1 MDDHQPKKRFPMV
14 ERRNVAC
21 PVTCLKIQ
29 NSCLLHLWIMMLK
42 GRANT
47 VNGTNRRQNS
57 RRPNAGW
64 IQKKDEIQPIQKPNC
79 KSRRQG
85 ESDSVEP
92 FVEKT

>member
-29 NSCLLHLWIMMLK
+29 NSCLPHLWIMMLK

-64 IQKKDEIQPIQKPNC
+64 IQKKKMKFNQFRNQTVKAEDKERVI
-79 KSRRQG
+79 
-85 ESDSVEP
+85 V
-92 FVEKT
+92 